1 VDVVRVTPPR
11 VRISLEPTVSKPL
24 HILPATIGHVAP
36 GYEVDAIL
44 IKPDTA
50 KAEGPASH
58 VNPLESVK
66 TTEIDLT
73 DKKSTII
80 QTVDLDL
87 PDILVRFPETTPIRV
102 EVKIRRKP

>member
-1 VDVVRVTPPR
+1 
-11 VRISLEPTVSKPL
+11 
-24 HILPATIGHVAP
+24 
-36 GYEVDAIL
+36 VDAIL
-44 IKPDTA
+44 VKPDQA

-58 VNPLESVK
+58 IRPLESVM

-73 DKKSTII
+73 GKKSTII

-87 PDILVRFPETTPIRV
+87 PDPLVRFPETTPIRV

>member
-1 VDVVRVTPPR
+1 M
-11 VRISLEPTVSKPL
+11 
-24 HILPATIGHVAP
+24 GHVAQ
-36 GYEVDAIL
+36 GYEVDAIVV
-44 IKPDTA
+44 KPDWV

-58 VNPLESVK
+58 VRLLESVK
-66 TTEIDLT
+66 TIEIDLT

-87 PDILVRFPETTPIRV
+87 PDTLVRFPETTPIRV

>member
-1 VDVVRVTPPR
+1 MLSV
-11 VRISLEPTVSKPL
+11 I
-24 HILPATIGHVAP
+24 PATIGHVAQ

-44 IKPDTA
+44 VKPDQVR
-50 KAEGPASH
+50 AEGPASH
-58 VNPLESVK
+58 VRVLVAVR
-66 TTEIDLT
+66 TTQIDLT

-87 PDILVRFPETTPIRV
+87 ADTLVRFPETTPIRV